1 MGSVVNRIQS
11 LGIEVVHIPGGRTYL
26 CPPIDVGI
34 NKPIKTR
41 LREKWEE
48 WMTEGG
54 GIADGTAK
62 EPTRK
67 MVAEW
72 LVEVYNSMPDGM
84 VRNSWKKTGFEWV

>member
-1 MGSVVNRIQS
+1 
-11 LGIEVVHIPGGRTYL
+11 L
-26 CPPIDVGI
+26 CQPIDVGI

-54 GIADGTAK
+54 GIADGTSK

-72 LVEVYNSMPDGM
+72 LVEVYNSLPDGM